1 MCTITRTFISPKQL
15 ESTFYRS
22 FDKIDNKIGQVDI
35 FQLVPTRGQP
45 ATIIPRPARVMEIL
59 QGAYFPDVSHSVLQ

>member
-15 ESTFYRS
+15 ESTFYIP
-22 FDKIDNKIGQVDI
+22 FKIDNKIGQVDI

-45 ATIIPRPARVMEIL
+45 ATIIPRPARVIEIF
-59 QGAYFPDVSHSVLQ
+59 QGAYFPEVSHSVLQ